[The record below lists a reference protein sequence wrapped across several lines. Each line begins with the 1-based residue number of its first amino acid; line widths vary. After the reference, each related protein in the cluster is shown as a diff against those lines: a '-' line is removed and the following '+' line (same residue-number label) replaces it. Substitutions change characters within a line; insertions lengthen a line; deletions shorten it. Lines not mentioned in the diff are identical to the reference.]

1 MRRRDI
7 VALLASV
14 IALRP
19 LGIGAQ
25 QKAMPVLGF
34 LHGGPSTA
42 TNRPNNPFID
52 ALELGLKETGYVD
65 GENVRI
71 EYRTSVEDLI
81 RDGAEA
87 IIVTSGASIRQAQR
101 ATTSIPLIMNVGGD
115 PVSAGLVASLNR
127 PGGNVTGIST
137 LSFELLPKR
146 LQMLRELV
154 PKATTCA
161 ILINPRIPGVEV
173 ATRAALEKV
182 ANGTG
187 ITLDIVSAQA
197 ESEFGPAFGKIAARK
212 ADALIV
218 TTDPLFTSWPGP
230 LVALSARYGVPTI
243 YPWREF
249 VLAGGLISYSP
260 SLVDAY
266 HHLGIYAG
274 KILNGA
280 KAADLPIEQP
290 TKFEL
295 LINMRTAKALGLTV
309 PQSLLARADEV
320 IE

>member
-187 ITLDIVSAQA
+187 S
-197 ESEFGPAFGKIAARK
+197 
-212 ADALIV
+212 
-218 TTDPLFTSWPGP
+218 
-230 LVALSARYGVPTI
+230 LS
-243 YPWREF
+243 
-249 VLAGGLISYSP
+249 ISC
-260 SLVDAY
+260 
-266 HHLGIYAG
+266 
-274 KILNGA
+274 
-280 KAADLPIEQP
+280 QP
-290 TKFEL
+290 KL
-295 LINMRTAKALGLTV
+295 RASLGLPSGKLRPAKRT
-309 PQSLLARADEV
+309 L
-320 IE
+320 